1 MAEVGPIPLLDLK
14 AQYVS
19 IRDEVRTA
27 LDRVIESQR
36 FILGPE
42 GEALER
48 EIAAYCGCAHAVG
61 VSSGT
66 DALLA
71 SLMAIEIKPGD
82 EVITTAYS
90 FSASASTIMR
100 LGATPVFADIDLST
114 YNIDT
119 RAIEAKISPRTR
131 AIVPVHLFGQMA
143 DMAPIMD
150 IARRHRLAVIEDA
163 AQAIGAELHGQRAGA
178 VGDLACFSF
187 FPSKNLGGFGDGG
200 MVTTNNP
207 ELAERLRLLRHH
219 GFKTKYHN
227 EILGGNFRLDEIQA
241 AVLRVKLRHLDRWT
255 EGRRWNAG
263 IYRAALKAATSVV
276 LPSELTDSRNIFN
289 QFVIRSSNR
298 DAIMASLKEQR
309 IGCEIYY
316 PIPLPLLPCFV
327 DLGCKTGDF
336 PKSELAA
343 QQTLAVPIYPELTPE
358 MIQRV
363 AAAITNTLRD

>member
-1 MAEVGPIPLLDLK
+1 MAGTDPIPLLDLK
-14 AQYVS
+14 VQYAS
-19 IRDEVRTA
+19 IRDEVRVA

-48 EIAAYCGCAHAVG
+48 EIASYCGCAHGVG

-82 EVITTAYS
+82 EVITSAYS
-90 FSASASTIMR
+90 FSATASAIMR
-100 LGATPVFADIDLST
+100 LGASPVFADINLAT
-114 YNIDT
+114 YNIDA
-119 RAIEAKISPRTR
+119 RAIEARISPRTR
-131 AIVPVHLFGQMA
+131 AVIPVHLFGQMA

-150 IARRHRLAVIEDA
+150 IARRHRLVVIEDA
-163 AQAIGAELHGQRAGA
+163 AQAIGAELRGKRAGSI
-178 VGDLACFSF
+178 GDLACFSF

-207 ELAERLRLLRHH
+207 ELAGRLRLLRHH

-227 EILGGNFRLDEIQA
+227 EVLGGNFRLDEIQA
-241 AVLRVKLRHLDRWT
+241 AVLRVKLKYLDRWT
-255 EGRRWNAG
+255 EGRRRNAG
-263 IYRAALKAATSVV
+263 IYRDALKAAPVM
-276 LPSELTDSRNIFN
+276 LPCELPDSRHVFN

-298 DAIMASLKEQR
+298 SPIMASLKEQG

-316 PIPLPLLPCFV
+316 PIPLPLLPCCGE
-327 DLGCKTGDF
+327 LGGKTGDF
-336 PKSELAA
+336 PTSELAA
-343 QQTLAVPIYPELTPE
+343 QQTLALPIYPELTPE

-363 AAAITNTLRD
+363 ASTISRGTGM